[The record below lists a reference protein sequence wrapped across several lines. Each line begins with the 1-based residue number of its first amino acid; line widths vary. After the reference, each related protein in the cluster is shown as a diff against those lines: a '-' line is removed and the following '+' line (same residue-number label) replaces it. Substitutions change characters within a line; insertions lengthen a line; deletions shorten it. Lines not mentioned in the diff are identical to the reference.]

1 MKKQKFWLN
10 IISSYGVQVITTICS
25 FILPR
30 VFLSEYGSA
39 VNGLVSSITQYL
51 AVISLTDMGITVVVQ
66 SSLYKPLAEKDNDTI
81 SRILVS
87 AQKFYTVVGIGL
99 VAYSAIL
106 CIWYPTVINT
116 KFDSLY
122 IVGLIVILSID
133 SLAQYMFGI
142 TRSQLLNADQKKYV
156 VSISSAVARILNTV
170 ICCVLVYY
178 HASIHLVK
186 LVSAIVF
193 LINPI
198 TYNWYVR
205 KYYSVNWKIKYQKEP
220 INQKWNGVARHISSY
235 VFDNTDVLLLTAFS
249 RLEKVS
255 VYAVYNMILKGI
267 NQLVSVISQ
276 VIQPMLGE
284 YWATNEKDKFAHYF
298 FSYEWVMQ
306 TMGHFIFGCTL
317 TLIVPFVQVYTN
329 GINDA
334 NYIVPLFASIVT
346 LAGEAQ
352 FLRISYG
359 TVIGSVG
366 HFKQTQSNYVVC
378 AVMNLTL
385 SIILINPFGLVG
397 VAVPTL
403 IASLYMYLW
412 QGIYVYKLVLKV
424 SLRKFFAGGVKTLII
439 MIVGYIATSPFHMYS
454 PTYLGWIVLAIINAV
469 IWGLVVLIANIFFD
483 RTQMRVA
490 VKEVI
495 KIVKK

>member
-10 IISSYGVQVITTICS
+10 VISSYGVQIITTICS

-66 SSLYKPLAEKDNDTI
+66 SALYKPLAEKDNDTI

-87 AQKFYTVVGIGL
+87 AQKFYSFIGIGL
-99 VAYSAIL
+99 VVYSAVL
-106 CIWYPTVINT
+106 CFWYPTVINT

-133 SLAQYMFGI
+133 SLAQYLFGI

-156 VSISSAVARILNTV
+156 VSISSAIARILNTI
-170 ICCVLVYY
+170 ICCLLVHH
-178 HASIHLVK
+178 HASIHTVK

-193 LINPI
+193 LINPA

-205 KYYSVNWKIKYQKEP
+205 KYYCVNWKIKYEKEP
-220 INQKWNGVARHISSY
+220 INQKWNGIARHISSY

-249 RLEKVS
+249 GLEKVS
-255 VYAVYNMILKGI
+255 VYSVYNMVLKGI

-284 YWATNEKDKFAHYF
+284 YWAKKENDKFAHYF
-298 FSYEWVMQ
+298 FSYEWIMQ

-317 TLIVPFVQVYTN
+317 TLIVPFVQVYTA

-334 NYIVPLFASIVT
+334 DYIVPLFAAVVT

-359 TVIGSVG
+359 TVICSVG
-366 HFKQTQSNYVVC
+366 HFKQTQSNYIVC
-378 AVMNLTL
+378 AILNFTL
-385 SIILINPFGLVG
+385 SVILVKPFGLVG

-412 QGIYVYKLVLKV
+412 QGIYVYQSVLKV
-424 SLRKFFAGGVKTLII
+424 SLRKFFAGGVKSLII
-439 MIVGYIATSPFHMYS
+439 IFVGCIATSPLHMYS
-454 PTYLGWIVLAIINAV
+454 PTYLGWILLAIVDAI
-469 IWGLVVLIANIFFD
+469 IWGAVVLIVNVLFN
-483 RTQMRVA
+483 RTQMITAMKA
-490 VKEVI
+490 VMKT
-495 KIVKK
+495 VKK

>member
-10 IISSYGVQVITTICS
+10 IVSSYGVQIITTICS

-87 AQKFYTVVGIGL
+87 AQKFYSVIGIGL
-99 VAYSAIL
+99 MVYSAAL
-106 CIWYPTVINT
+106 CIWYPNVINT
-116 KFDSLY
+116 KFDALY
-122 IVGLIVILSID
+122 IIGLIVILSID

-170 ICCVLVYY
+170 ICCLLVHY
-178 HASIHLVK
+178 HASIHMVK

-193 LINPI
+193 LINPVI
-198 TYNWYVR
+198 YNWYVH
-205 KYYSVNWKIKYQKEP
+205 KYYSVNWKIKYEKEP
-220 INQKWNGVARHISSY
+220 INQKWNGVARHVSSY
-235 VFDNTDVLLLTAFS
+235 VFDNTDVLLLTAFAG
-249 RLEKVS
+249 LEKVS
-255 VYAVYNMILKGI
+255 VYTVYNMVLKGI

-284 YWATNEKDKFAHYF
+284 YWARNESCKFAHYF

-306 TMGHFIFGCTL
+306 TMGNFIFGCTL
-317 TLIVPFVQVYTN
+317 TLIVPFVQVYTS
-329 GINDA
+329 GIDDA
-334 NYIVPLFASIVT
+334 NYVVPIFAVIVT

-366 HFKQTQSNYVVC
+366 HFKQTQSNYVVS
-378 AVMNLTL
+378 AVMNLIL
-385 SIILINPFGLVG
+385 SIILIRPFGLVG
-397 VAVPTL
+397 VAIPTL
-403 IASLYMYLW
+403 LASLYMYLW
-412 QGIYVYKLVLKV
+412 QGIYVYKSVLKV
-424 SLRKFFAGGVKTLII
+424 SLRKFFVGGIKSLTI
-439 MIVGYIATSPFHMYS
+439 MIVGYVATSPFYMYR
-454 PTYLGWIVLAIINAV
+454 PTYLGWFILAIINAV
-469 IWGLVVLIANIFFD
+469 IWGLVVLIANILFNKA
-483 RTQMRVA
+483 QMIVA
-490 VKEVI
+490 VKAVL
-495 KIVKK
+495 KTVKK